1 MDSETISRDPS
12 VPMTESNVPPGSFG
26 SFPVLVEEF
35 LNEQVIV
42 EYREGVPVFM
52 FSVGVPAG
60 QYVAFL
66 DDVLARAEDLKQEG
80 HDGNDG

>member
-12 VPMTESNVPPGSFG
+12 VRMTESNVPPGSFG

-52 FSVGVPAG
+52 FSVSSRGSG
-60 QYVAFL
+60 QGRR
-66 DDVLARAEDLKQEG
+66 ARCGRRFVSFDHAADYDSRL
-80 HDGNDG
+80 